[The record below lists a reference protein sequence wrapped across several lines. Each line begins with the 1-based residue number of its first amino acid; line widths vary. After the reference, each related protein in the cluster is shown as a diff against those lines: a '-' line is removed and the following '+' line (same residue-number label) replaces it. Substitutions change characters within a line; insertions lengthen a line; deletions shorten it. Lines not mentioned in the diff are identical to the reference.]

1 MRKLTIVFFEA
12 GGGHRN
18 AADALKATLETQ
30 KHPWDVNL
38 LNIQELLD
46 SLDVVRTA
54 TGVRLQDVYNLILRK
69 GWTRLTPQLLVLL
82 QGGIRLYHSRT
93 VRALQEYWDDNPTDL
108 VLSVIPHFNRALAES
123 ISPSQIPF
131 VTLLT
136 DLADCPPHFWIE
148 RESQYL
154 ICGTDRAKQQ
164 ALSMGHD
171 EQHIFETSG
180 MILKPG
186 FYEKPCLDRYSE
198 SWFSEREKLGLD
210 PHRRTGVVLFGGH
223 GSPAMVDIAELL
235 DQSDN
240 DVQLIML
247 CGHNQKLAAELK
259 TLRTR
264 RPMVVEGFTS
274 RVDYFMSL
282 ADFFIGKPGPG
293 CISEALQFDLPL
305 IVECNSKTLPQERY
319 NAEWLTG
326 KRLGVVLKS
335 FQEIASGV
343 RQLLDEQAF
352 HEFQN
357 NARNYS
363 NRALFEVPVILDEIF
378 EHSIPYSMAAAAFS
392 PMTDWVEPR
401 PAWAAL

>member
-18 AADALKATLETQ
+18 AADARKATLETQ
-30 KHPWDVNL
+30 QHPWDVSL

-82 QGGIRLYHSRT
+82 QGVIRLYHSRT
-93 VRALQEYWDDNPTDL
+93 VRALQKYWDDNPTDL

-123 ISPSQIPF
+123 ISTSHIPF

-198 SWFSEREKLGLD
+198 AWFSERKKLGLD
-210 PHRRTGVVLFGGH
+210 PHRCTGVVLFGGH

-259 TLRTR
+259 TLRTK
-264 RPMVVEGFTS
+264 RPM
-274 RVDYFMSL
+274 
-282 ADFFIGKPGPG
+282 
-293 CISEALQFDLPL
+293 
-305 IVECNSKTLPQERY
+305 IVE
-319 NAEWLTG
+319 
-326 KRLGVVLKS
+326 
-335 FQEIASGV
+335 
-343 RQLLDEQAF
+343 
-352 HEFQN
+352 EF
-357 NARNYS
+357 
-363 NRALFEVPVILDEIF
+363 
-378 EHSIPYSMAAAAFS
+378 
-392 PMTDWVEPR
+392 
-401 PAWAAL
+401 